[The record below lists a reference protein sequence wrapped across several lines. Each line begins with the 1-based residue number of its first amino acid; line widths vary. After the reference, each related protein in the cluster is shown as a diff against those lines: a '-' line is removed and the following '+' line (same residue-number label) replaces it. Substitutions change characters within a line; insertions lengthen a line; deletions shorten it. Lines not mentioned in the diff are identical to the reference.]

1 MSRIEIVS
9 AKNGMVV
16 HVHDVEESGTWV
28 YEYSEEPDS
37 VARARVLL
45 QIIEDHYYD
54 ALQTKHDGGLVL
66 EVKKKGRHYEDP
78 VCEEER

>member
-9 AKNGMVV
+9 AKNGMIVY
-16 HVHDVEESGTWV
+16 VHDVEEPETWV

-37 VARARVLL
+37 VAKARVLL

-54 ALQTKHDGGLVL
+54 ALQTGYDGGLVL
-66 EVKKKGRHYEDP
+66 EVKEEGKQDEDP
-78 VCEEER
+78 IC